1 MITYRKERK
10 DFTDRE
16 IIEWFRRS
24 KWSNLVI
31 RPDLSINLR
40 MFVEQNILNPNDW
53 QIALRFMNESN
64 FNSMNEG
71 RYDLGGGVYSTITDY
86 FTKESSTVNYEAH
99 RRFIDIQYVS
109 RGMEYIGLT
118 SLNDIISIIQP
129 YDDEKDIEFF
139 QKLDDNL
146 LLADPT
152 RYFVFFPS
160 DGHKPCLK
168 VDGFD
173 KVRKVVIKIPYLNR

>member
-1 MITYRKERK
+1 M
-10 DFTDRE
+10 
-16 IIEWFRRS
+16 
-24 KWSNLVI
+24 
-31 RPDLSINLR
+31 
-40 MFVEQNILNPNDW
+40 
-53 QIALRFMNESN
+53 
-64 FNSMNEG
+64 
-71 RYDLGGGVYSTITDY
+71 GGGVYSTITDY

>member
-1 MITYRKERK
+1 
-10 DFTDRE
+10 
-16 IIEWFRRS
+16 
-24 KWSNLVI
+24 
-31 RPDLSINLR
+31 
-40 MFVEQNILNPNDW
+40 
-53 QIALRFMNESN
+53 
-64 FNSMNEG
+64 MNEG

-139 QKLDDNL
+139 K
-146 LLADPT
+146 
-152 RYFVFFPS
+152 S
-160 DGHKPCLK
+160 
-168 VDGFD
+168 
-173 KVRKVVIKIPYLNR
+173 